1 MKSALFL
8 AAALSLATLS
18 LPAQANT
25 TEGLETGTLVI
36 CDTQKQ
42 VERLGVLFKDKLDDA
57 IKTVNTEVKDPQAC
71 GMVEAFYVSGK
82 PIGTVRSKS
91 HTFHVVPIIVV
102 AVNTPRGQQP
112 VNSTVYFT
120 LVKVQE
126 YSV

>member
-1 MKSALFL
+1 MKSALFVAL
-8 AAALSLATLS
+8 LSLAALS

-25 TEGLETGTLVI
+25 NEGLETGTLLI

-42 VERLGVLFKDKLDDA
+42 VERLGELFEGKADA
-57 IKTVNTEVKDPQAC
+57 AISTVNAEVKDPTAC
-71 GMVEAFYVSGK
+71 GMAELFYVSGK
-82 PIGTVRSKS
+82 PLGTVRSKS
-91 HTFHVVPIIVV
+91 HTFHIVPIIVV

-126 YSV
+126 FSV

>member
-1 MKSALFL
+1 MKSALVVAL
-8 AAALSLATLS
+8 LSLATLS

-25 TEGLETGTLVI
+25 EGLETGALVI

-42 VERLGVLFKDKLDDA
+42 IERLGELFEGKADA
-57 IKTVNTEVKDPQAC
+57 AISAVNVEASDPTAC
-71 GMVEAFYVSGK
+71 GMADVAYVAGK
-82 PIGTVRSKS
+82 PLGTVRSKS
-91 HTFHVVPIIVV
+91 HAFHVVPIIVV

-126 YSV
+126 FSV